1 MSKPCE
7 RSYCFERTDVP
18 RGKNKFLKIKYPC
31 KFSRLPDDLQGR
43 TFSAIMG
50 TQASTLE
57 TFLVKRKI
65 MGPCWLVIKNAQP
78 STKLLSWCKQ
88 EFVVNG
94 PENVR
99 VAPGN
104 QAPPSVVVLSLELVT
119 ILNQVDQ
126 HNEVVMA
133 SAIVHDSVRI
143 DGPTDRPE
151 QKYRS
156 FSVVRRLDGVQFP
169 LDFADVVQQKQYR
182 IEVCQNERALLNFL
196 LSKIHQIDPDVI
208 VGHNLLGYDVD
219 VLLHRFAKCKL
230 DAEWSK
236 IGRLRRSKMPQLQK
250 GPGGTGKSTYSE
262 RTVLTGRLPCD
273 TYLMARDLVK
283 EKNYGLSNLAET
295 QLGMKRR
302 ELDIDN
308 IPKYFNSTQDLLQM
322 ATTCENDAYLQL
334 TLMFKLVLLPL
345 TRQLTEIAGNLWSR
359 TMMGARAER
368 VEYLLLHTFHDKKF
382 LLPDKQYGSSAGNK
396 DKKGNFKKR
405 GKAKYAGGLVL
416 APKAG
421 FYDKYVLLLDFNSL
435 YPSIIQ
441 EYNVCFTTVDRKKD
455 ETTGE
460 WQLSDPPEKSA
471 PPGVLPAV
479 IKMLVDRRKVGL
491 KKKKKKKLS
500 QPALFLLG
508 CQEFAQGCKR

>member
-1 MSKPCE
+1 LFVPCFEKKKKTFQDDWFKYQGQQESAVDMDLGGGAAGSAASSSMDEQGNRLFYWLDAHEMQNDPDSLYLFGKVWSEEQNKFVSACMIVKDHFFSLYAVPRPFALDENGEVTEEPPTLGEVAKELLQVRKRYEITTWMSKPCE
-7 RSYCFERTDVP
+7 RSYCFERTDIP

-31 KFSRLPDDLQGR
+31 KFSRLPDNLQGR

-57 TFLVKRKI
+57 TFLIKRKI

-88 EFVVNG
+88 EYVVSG
-94 PENVR
+94 PDSVK

-104 QAPPSVVVLSLELVT
+104 QAPPPPVVVLSLELVT

-262 RTVLTGRLPCD
+262 RTVPDGPSAVRHVFD
-273 TYLMARDLVK
+273 
-283 EKNYGLSNLAET
+283 
-295 QLGMKRR
+295 
-302 ELDIDN
+302 
-308 IPKYFNSTQDLLQM
+308 
-322 ATTCENDAYLQL
+322 
-334 TLMFKLVLLPL
+334 
-345 TRQLTEIAGNLWSR
+345 
-359 TMMGARAER
+359 GA
-368 VEYLLLHTFHDKKF
+368 
-382 LLPDKQYGSSAGNK
+382 
-396 DKKGNFKKR
+396 
-405 GKAKYAGGLVL
+405 
-416 APKAG
+416 
-421 FYDKYVLLLDFNSL
+421 
-435 YPSIIQ
+435 
-441 EYNVCFTTVDRKKD
+441 
-455 ETTGE
+455 
-460 WQLSDPPEKSA
+460 
-471 PPGVLPAV
+471 
-479 IKMLVDRRKVGL
+479 
-491 KKKKKKKLS
+491 
-500 QPALFLLG
+500 
-508 CQEFAQGCKR
+508 